1 MIIIIISIIIITMK
15 ISDYDNVRDTNSDSV
30 NDIDN
35 NNQNIINSGT

>member
-1 MIIIIISIIIITMK
+1 MK